1 MDSVRKQTSS
11 GTVDTAGVRTTNRA
25 SPDPDITRC
34 NIRLLS
40 VVVPVFNEDAVIAE
54 FNRRMTGTLRDL
66 PLDWELIYVNDGSR
80 DGTATLIRE
89 FLDNS
94 PNIALLDLSRNF
106 GKEAAM
112 TAGIDHAAG
121 DALVVIDADLQDP
134 PELIPEMLRVFHS
147 GDYDV
152 VYAQR
157 ASRRGETLFK
167 KTSAHL
173 FYRIIGRLTGIDIPR
188 DTGDFRL
195 LNGRAIDAL
204 RRLREHHR
212 FMKGLFA
219 WIGFRQ
225 VAMVYDRDARFAGET
240 KFNYWRLWNFSL
252 EGITSF
258 TTAPLKVASYVG
270 LLTSIG
276 AAMYGLLIV
285 IRTLVLGNPV
295 PGYPSLLVF
304 ILFLGGLQLL
314 TLGIMGEYLGRIFNE
329 SKQRPLYFVR
339 EHLHGSTA
347 GTAVESGT
355 EDIAKTAAALL
366 E

>member
-1 MDSVRKQTSS
+1 MTER
-11 GTVDTAGVRTTNRA
+11 
-25 SPDPDITRC
+25 
-34 NIRLLS
+34 IRLLS
-40 VVVPVFNEDAVIAE
+40 VVVPVFNEEAVITE
-54 FNRRMTGTLRDL
+54 FNRRMTETLGDV
-66 PLDWELIYVNDGSR
+66 PFDWELIYVNDGSR
-80 DGTATLIRE
+80 DGTAELIRG
-89 FLDNS
+89 FLRTSANTT
-94 PNIALLDLSRNF
+94 LLDLSRNF

-121 DALVVIDADLQDP
+121 DALAIIDADLQDP
-134 PELIPEMLRVFHS
+134 PELIPEMARVLES
-147 GDYDV
+147 GDCDV

-157 ASRRGETLFK
+157 ASRSGETFVK
-167 KTSAHL
+167 KASAHV
-173 FYRIIGRLTGIDIPR
+173 FYRIMGRLTGIDIPR

-195 LNGRAIDAL
+195 LNSRAIEAL

-225 VAMVYDRDARFAGET
+225 MALVYDRDARFAGKS

-270 LLTSIG
+270 LATSVG
-276 AAMYGLLIV
+276 AAMYGIGIV
-285 IRTLVLGNPV
+285 ISTLIFGNSV
-295 PGYPSLLVF
+295 AGYPSLLV
-304 ILFLGGLQLL
+304 IVLFLGGLQLL
-314 TLGIMGEYLGRIFNE
+314 TLGIIGEYLGRIFNE

-339 EHLHGSTA
+339 EHLRGKA
-347 GTAVESGT
+347 
-355 EDIAKTAAALL
+355 TAAPGKSEHACEPAPALQ